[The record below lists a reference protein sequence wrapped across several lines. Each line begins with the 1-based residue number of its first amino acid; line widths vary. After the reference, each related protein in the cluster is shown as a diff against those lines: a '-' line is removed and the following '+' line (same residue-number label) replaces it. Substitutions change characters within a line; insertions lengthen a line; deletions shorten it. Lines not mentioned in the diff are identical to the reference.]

1 MSNGS
6 IINRI
11 EGILN
16 DLPKSEKNYQ
26 AVLANPEFTTTA
38 SIHKLAQKADASGA

>member
-16 DLPKSEKNYQ
+16 DLPKSEKKIGQ
-26 AVLANPEFTTTA
+26 AVLANPEFTTTHRF
-38 SIHKLAQKADASGA
+38 IN